1 MFTTKNPLLLFFIIF
16 ILTSLRCRW
25 PLDNPSDSMASEYT
39 EESKAEITVA
49 SKGPFFQFD
58 TVYFDGGVS
67 SKLVEDA
74 GLVRRYLWDFGNDG
88 QIDTVIRKRTRL
100 GVPLKGQVPFLSL
113 WRRLTGSDINPEM

>member
-1 MFTTKNPLLLFFIIF
+1 MIIHQTAWHQS
-16 ILTSLRCRW
+16 IQKKVKQRLQLQVKD
-25 PLDNPSDSMASEYT
+25 L
-39 EESKAEITVA
+39 
-49 SKGPFFQFD
+49 FQFD

-100 GVPLKGQVPFLSL
+100 GVP
-113 WRRLTGSDINPEM
+113 